1 MWEGKRGYRNY
12 LYFLLNFSVNLELLY
27 ESLLKQTNKLGIVS
41 PLGTDYQDGD
51 RTKVEA
57 RTPVTGLL

>member
-27 ESLLKQTNKLGIVS
+27 ESLLKKTNKQIGNCES
-41 PLGTDYQDGD
+41 FGN
-51 RTKVEA
+51 
-57 RTPVTGLL
+57 